1 MFVSLQ
7 AIQENFSVICECAKG
22 THCAVETCKMTFPE
36 AILKHVAEK
45 LKLKYEQSLYIA
57 PTSLPQQER
66 LGAERKLICFN
77 KSVDYCT
84 ADPDYNIIGTAGRQ
98 CTVHGKSASSSHH
111 CNNLCCGRGEE
122 EYTITFPQPC
132 NCKFV
137 WCCKV
142 VCDTCYE
149 TEERHRCK

>member
-1 MFVSLQ
+1 
-7 AIQENFSVICECAKG
+7 
-22 THCAVETCKMTFPE
+22 MTFPE
-36 AILKHVAEK
+36 ENNFLKHVAGK

-57 PTSLPQQER
+57 PTSLPQQEG
-66 LGAERKLICFN
+66 LGADNEKDAEGKLIYFN

-84 ADPDYNIIGTAGRQ
+84 ADPNYNIIGIAGRE
-98 CTVHGKSASSSHH
+98 CTVDGKSASSSHH

-122 EYTITFPQPC
+122 EYTITITLPC
-132 NCKFV
+132 NCKFF

-149 TEERHRCK
+149 TRKKHRCK

>member
-1 MFVSLQ
+1 
-7 AIQENFSVICECAKG
+7 
-22 THCAVETCKMTFPE
+22 MTFPKE
-36 AILKHVAEK
+36 INILKHVAGK

-57 PTSLPQQER
+57 PTSLPQQEG
-66 LGAERKLICFN
+66 LGADNEKEAEGKLIYFN
-77 KSVDYCT
+77 KSVNYCT
-84 ADPDYNIIGTAGRQ
+84 ADPDYNIIGTAGRE

-122 EYTITFPQPC
+122 EYTITFPQLC

-142 VCDTCYE
+142 VCGTCYA
-149 TEERHRCK
+149 TEKRHRCK